1 MLDELL
7 LLFDLAHVLDRGA
20 DGDELALGFFP
31 LTVVDQLL
39 HLLKLRRSQRDL
51 VVAGDFL
58 LTEQCGPHAV
68 ETVAGPGAVDRG
80 AEASDAQHR
89 SGHGSDDRER
99 PAGPRTLAPAA
110 VQCLDGVAQRDRR
123 GDGCVPH
130 VVTERGEEGG
140 QLGLR
145 MVGRVGGLLGGER
158 FEEAIGAVDLV
169 E

>member
-51 VVAGDFL
+51 VVAGGFV
-58 LTEQCGPHAV
+58 LTEQSGPHAV
-68 ETVAGPGAVDRG
+68 ETVAGAGAVDRR
-80 AEASDAQHR
+80 AKAADAQHCR
-89 SGHGSDDRER
+89 GHGSDDGER
-99 PAGPRTLAPAA
+99 PAGPRALAPAA
-110 VQCLDGVAQRDRR
+110 VQRLDGVAQRDRR
-123 GDGCVPH
+123 GDGCVAH
-130 VVTERGEEGG
+130 VVAERREEGG
-140 QLGLR
+140 QLGLC
-145 MVGRVGGLLGGER
+145 MVGRIRGLLGGER
-158 FEEAIGAVDLV
+158 FEEAIGAVYLV